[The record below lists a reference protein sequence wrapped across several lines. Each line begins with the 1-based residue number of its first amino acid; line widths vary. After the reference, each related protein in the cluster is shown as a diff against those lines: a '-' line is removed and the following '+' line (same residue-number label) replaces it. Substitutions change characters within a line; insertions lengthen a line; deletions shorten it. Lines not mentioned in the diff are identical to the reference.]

1 LICLEIWLK
10 DYKLKMNP
18 QIKNIFPKY
27 FGKINLIKIII
38 EHIATLKRFD
48 NNKYSKPDVFLFI
61 VLPLIAA
68 LILII
73 FNIKLTTNLITVF
86 ITAFSIFAA
95 LLFNL
100 LFLIYDLVTKNNSDK
115 DKCCKE
121 ETGQPRENKLTLKE
135 RLLKETYVNI
145 SYSITIAIFLLI
157 LLITLYVIIETID
170 PLNLEI
176 NPISR
181 SIESIINSAIPVLS
195 FCIYYLLLQF
205 ILTLFMILK
214 RIYILLSKM
223 FD

>member
-1 LICLEIWLK
+1 MICLETWLK
-10 DYKLKMNP
+10 GYELKMNP
-18 QIKNIFPKY
+18 QIKNIFSKF
-27 FGKINLIKIII
+27 FGKINVIKIIV
-38 EHIATLKRFD
+38 EHIGTLKQFD
-48 NNKYSKPDVFLFI
+48 DNKYSKTDVFLFI
-61 VLPLIAA
+61 VLPLIVAF
-68 LILII
+68 ILTF
-73 FNIKLTTNLITVF
+73 FNIKLTNNLITIF
-86 ITAFSIFAA
+86 ITAYSIFAA

-100 LFLIYDLVTKNNSDK
+100 LFLIYDLGTKNNSSMDK
-115 DKCCKE
+115 YNGE
-121 ETGQPRENKLTLKE
+121 VNGQPSESKLKLKR

-157 LLITLYVIIETID
+157 LLITLYVIIETIN

-176 NPISR
+176 NPISP

-195 FCIYYLLLQF
+195 FCIYYLVLQF

>member
-1 LICLEIWLK
+1 MK
-10 DYKLKMNP
+10 PY
-18 QIKNIFPKY
+18 IKNIFHKY
-27 FGKINLIKIII
+27 FGKINLVKIIV

-61 VLPLIAA
+61 VLPLIVALT
-68 LILII
+68 LIL
-73 FNIKLTTNLITVF
+73 FNIRLTDNLITVF

-100 LFLIYDLVTKNNSDK
+100 LFLIYDLVTKNNSEK
-115 DKCCKE
+115 DKCYKE
-121 ETGQPRENKLTLKE
+121 ETGQPSKIELTLKE
-135 RLLKETYVNI
+135 KMLKETYVNI

-157 LLITLYVIIETID
+157 LLITLYVIIETIA

-176 NPISR
+176 KPISS
-181 SIESIINSAIPVLS
+181 SIESIINSAIPLLS